1 MNPAHHSQLST
12 TIRLQSLVNGR
23 RQSPGTMTSLATC
36 CSSIRREGSGS
47 WKAKGNNQSKASPR
61 KALLEQQ
68 SQAQSTISR
77 ANFGAAMSDHPSAS
91 DEELRRPPAKLG
103 DRTKVDGEAW
113 QVLKKEAMK
122 EKYRLT
128 VEYQRLTPYDKETV
142 NRLIKAQEA

>member
-1 MNPAHHSQLST
+1 MRKTGNSFLSGKSK
-12 TIRLQSLVNGR
+12 LG
-23 RQSPGTMTSLATC
+23 G
-36 CSSIRREGSGS
+36 
-47 WKAKGNNQSKASPR
+47 AKGGGKDSSDSSDDGAKSGRSKATPR
-61 KALLEQQ
+61 KTLLEQQ
-68 SQAQSTISR
+68 SNVASTISR
-77 ANFGAAMSDHPSAS
+77 ANFGGAMSDHPSAS

-142 NRLIKAQEA
+142 GRLIAAQEA